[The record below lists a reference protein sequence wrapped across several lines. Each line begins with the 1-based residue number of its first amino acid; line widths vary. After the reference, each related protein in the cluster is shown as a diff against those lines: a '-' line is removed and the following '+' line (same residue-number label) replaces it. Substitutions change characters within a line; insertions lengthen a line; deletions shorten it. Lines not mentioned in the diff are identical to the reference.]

1 MSQESYHRH
10 AFLLRFTHI
19 LFSKSIPNFNAIMP
33 SNRAGPYDH
42 NGTTFNSIPILEGE
56 IRNLPGFCLPI
67 LSGQR
72 RRFRARII
80 YRRKGLLNWNTAPL
94 RSWESAQWLWRYSGI
109 KLDRIISWVWKAPS
123 YFPHIFSS
131 TLWNPI
137 EFDIYGKLF
146 SRGIQ
151 PFTYHGLKISFHG
164 GRQQLPELHHPDQ
177 LVNIG
182 IFQIRPLFPLCV
194 PFLRVRSPSVLSHWE
209 WDLGHFE
216 VEIWVW
222 IVGFR
227 GFGIFYYWKGL
238 VGLSFTCKRLL
249 NVESLEFIDCD
260 GLFFL
265 YTLYQHVC

>member
-1 MSQESYHRH
+1 M
-10 AFLLRFTHI
+10 
-19 LFSKSIPNFNAIMP
+19 
-33 SNRAGPYDH
+33 
-42 NGTTFNSIPILEGE
+42 
-56 IRNLPGFCLPI
+56 
-67 LSGQR
+67 
-72 RRFRARII
+72 
-80 YRRKGLLNWNTAPL
+80 
-94 RSWESAQWLWRYSGI
+94 
-109 KLDRIISWVWKAPS
+109 DRIISQVWKAPS
-123 YFPHIFSS
+123 YVLHIFSS

-137 EFDIYGKLF
+137 EFDIHGKLF
-146 SRGIQ
+146 SREIQ

-164 GRQQLPELHHPDQ
+164 GCWQLPELHHPDQ

-182 IFQIRPLFPLCV
+182 VFQIQPLLPLCV

-260 GLFFL
+260 DRFFL
-265 YTLYQHVC
+265 YTMYCHVCTEVNYSPPFLAQQPSCV